1 MRYNF
6 NATTAVSTRQVAFEY
21 LPASAISA
29 RDGRPEGMFSVRHA
43 ANCSF
48 THRRRVAAYRLS
60 RLNGSLA
67 IASASKYVS
76 KGSAGRSVYRG
87 VDAHPCSL
95 LSLQAAERRPR
106 W

>member
-1 MRYNF
+1 MQKRSMRPTLSPLY
-6 NATTAVSTRQVAFEY
+6 E
-21 LPASAISA
+21 L
-29 RDGRPEGMFSVRHA
+29 VRSDT

-87 VDAHPCSL
+87 VDAHPLGRSAGRGVYRGVVLTPTAWL
-95 LSLQAAERRPR
+95 LWALRHARDSRR